1 MKTIKTTSVE
11 LIIEEGV
18 VQGFYYREGSD
29 VKMYVAKRANTEDIG
44 RLFGKKEDDSIN
56 IPNIPLFKSTDTE
69 FYNPNRNIKYL
80 DMNILCHLCGCPI
93 KGKGGQGHNG
103 ACECECHKK

>member
-44 RLFGKKEDDSIN
+44 RLFGKKAEDSITIFDTHVKKN
-56 IPNIPLFKSTDTE
+56 ISDGRGYIEVGKKCHSCACFLFEKGSEE
-69 FYNPNRNIKYL
+69 FNGV
-80 DMNILCHLCGCPI
+80 CG
-93 KGKGGQGHNG
+93 
-103 ACECECHKK
+103 CECHKK

>member
-29 VKMYVAKRANTEDIG
+29 VKLYVAKRANLEEIG
-44 RLFGKKEDDSIN
+44 RLLGKKAEDSIEIGN
-56 IPNIPLFKSTDTE
+56 
-69 FYNPNRNIKYL
+69 KYVL
-80 DMNILCHLCGCPI
+80 NVVV
-93 KGKGGQGHNG
+93 
-103 ACECECHKK
+103 